1 MPLDCV
7 VLPLAQTGW
16 LIQGPESPAGLPLW
30 QAAAPILVSVQ
41 RLLVNFCLLTGSN
54 ILQRTDRHTAPPC
67 GLLLKAQFTLLRHY
81 SNHAPDGKNTSPS
94 SSSSQD
100 EPWLTARQASAL
112 TPSCPGSCPLRAM
125 SLLITK
131 YFQGKDRV
139 RGRHQELRSVVHGQV
154 VIKSDYHRYSSAV
167 FSKSSFADQL
177 D

>member
-7 VLPLAQTGW
+7 VLPLGSDWMADPGTRK
-16 LIQGPESPAGLPLW
+16 PAGPPLW
-30 QAAAPILVSVQ
+30 QAATPIPVSAQ
-41 RLLVNFCLLTGSN
+41 QLLVNFCLLTGSN
-54 ILQRTDRHTAPPC
+54 TLQRTDRHTAPPC
-67 GLLLKAQFTLLRHY
+67 GLLLKAQFTLLRLY
-81 SNHAPDGKNTSPS
+81 NNHAPDGKNTSPS

-100 EPWLTARQASAL
+100 EPGLTARQASAL

-139 RGRHQELRSVVHGQV
+139 RGSHQELRSVVHGEV
-154 VIKSDYHRYSSAV
+154 GIKSDYHRYSSAI